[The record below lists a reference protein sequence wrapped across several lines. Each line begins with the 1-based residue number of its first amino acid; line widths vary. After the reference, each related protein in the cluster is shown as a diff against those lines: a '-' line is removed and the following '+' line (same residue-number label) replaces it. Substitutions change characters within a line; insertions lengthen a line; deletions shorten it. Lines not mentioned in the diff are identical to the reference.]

1 MHQLNTDCA
10 GGVTPDHKAGLC
22 QQILFHLLAL
32 AFCTFS
38 VIAVCA
44 EPVECRGCL
53 QESLPGRRVAL
64 LLRVPRGPG
73 SFGTCQQKS
82 RVQHSLC
89 RLDGLQRT
97 FLVMCTLHRVPGLC
111 SAQRSASRPGPV
123 GTSAP
128 GVFLSLHSPETPQT
142 PPAGTPPCSRA
153 FLEATEQLPG
163 CFFELPV
170 LAGWCREQLSPSP
183 HGVRLPS
190 PLGRLQSTLRFC
202 CPACSTDLGP
212 SAPAAGGGRHRVAPR
227 GP

>member
-10 GGVTPDHKAGLC
+10 GRVMPDHKAGLC
-22 QQILFHLLAL
+22 QQILFHSLAL

-64 LLRVPRGPG
+64 LLRVPCGPG

-82 RVQHSLC
+82 RVQHRFC
-89 RLDGLQRT
+89 QLDGLQRT

-128 GVFLSLHSPETPQT
+128 GAFLSLHSPETPQT
-142 PPAGTPPCSRA
+142 PHLQGHGLAAGLSWKPWSSC
-153 FLEATEQLPG
+153 
-163 CFFELPV
+163 
-170 LAGWCREQLSPSP
+170 LA
-183 HGVRLPS
+183 
-190 PLGRLQSTLRFC
+190 
-202 CPACSTDLGP
+202 ACSFLSCPCWQAGAGSS
-212 SAPAAGGGRHRVAPR
+212 SARVPMA
-227 GP
+227 